1 MKNVGLNSVRGFEKI
16 TSVSVDLSSLPKVG
30 LSGKN
35 NRIHTCTTV
44 NNGTHYCLPTYVE
57 LVANGENFC
66 CELKPRLTQ
75 MIKIDNSNYR
85 CVIKDEV
92 LGSFVVRFDDLLRTK
107 TFANKIKDEI
117 IRHLK
122 NIEEL
127 AKQIDKANQLASES
141 CKRATEYNEKYTTE
155 CMAHE
160 STRYALT
167 VSQTKVMQ
175 LEEKID
181 EMNKQAHTMDSAIK
195 TKVSDIPF
203 IVKTVVRMYE
213 RGTSVDTII
222 NKITKKLQNRD

>member
-1 MKNVGLNSVRGFEKI
+1 MKNVSLNSVRGFEKI

-85 CVIKDEV
+85 CVIKDEI

-122 NIEEL
+122 NIEDL
-127 AKQIDKANQLASES
+127 AQQIDKANQLASES

-175 LEEKID
+175 LEEKINNM
-181 EMNKQAHTMDSAIK
+181 EQRGILLDSGHE
-195 TKVSDIPF
+195 VGLSEIPF
-203 IVKTVVRMYE
+203 IVKTVIRMYE

-222 NKITKKLQNRD
+222 NKIVKKLKK

>member
-1 MKNVGLNSVRGFEKI
+1 MKNVNLNSVRGFEKI
-16 TSVSVDLSSLPKVG
+16 TNVSVDLSSLPKVG

-85 CVIKDEV
+85 CVIKDEI

-107 TFANKIKDEI
+107 TFANRIKDEI

-122 NIEEL
+122 NIEDL
-127 AKQIDKANQLASES
+127 AQQIDRANQLASES

-175 LEEKID
+175 LEEKINNM
-181 EMNKQAHTMDSAIK
+181 EQRGILLDSGHE
-195 TKVSDIPF
+195 VGLSEIPF
-203 IVKTVVRMYE
+203 IVKTVIRMYE

-222 NKITKKLQNRD
+222 NKIVKKLKK